1 MTRTEWEKVS
11 QTVEVGLGMEQ
22 LLCYPPL
29 QKAFDVESFV
39 HLDKSMSAFG
49 EGGSHA
55 LVAHFFLT
63 DFKTFIFLDHSEWSM
78 CEVWPQI

>member
-1 MTRTEWEKVS
+1 MTRTEWKKVS
-11 QTVEVGLGMEQ
+11 QTVEVRLGMEQ

-49 EGGSHA
+49 EDHMPW
-55 LVAHFFLT
+55 LHTLFVT
-63 DFKTFIFLDHSEWSM
+63 DFKTFIFLDHSEWSI

>member
-11 QTVEVGLGMEQ
+11 QTVEVRLGMEQ
-22 LLCYPPL
+22 LLCHPPL

-49 EGGSHA
+49 EGHMPWLHTLFVTILRHLYFWTIQSGA
-55 LVAHFFLT
+55 
-63 DFKTFIFLDHSEWSM
+63 
-78 CEVWPQI
+78 

>member
-49 EGGSHA
+49 EGHMPW
-55 LVAHFFLT
+55 LHTFFVT
-63 DFKTFIFLDHSEWSM
+63 DFKTFIFLDHSKWSI